1 MTDSKLTI
9 RMFCAAEALAAR
21 LRAHRRRWLSRAQ
34 EWQPLLLVGLL
45 LALSLGG
52 QRLVF
57 TIRGQ
62 HLSAG
67 FVAQVLAMS
76 LLGPAPAVAI
86 ALAAAI
92 FISVGRQLPLS
103 AWLNNLAT
111 FAVFPLVGGLLVRAP
126 SATCTIPP
134 ISLPASVTF
143 GLVVFAVFMVTN
155 ALNFSVIALDN
166 HFVEN
171 RRLVGQVRELFV
183 PMLPG
188 QIAAG
193 ALTAVLAVAYTNLG
207 LSVLFGSVLV
217 IVIFQYLM
225 VALLRSEDR
234 ADQLE
239 ARSMHLASLQLGV
252 LTTLV
257 ETLALRDQMTARH
270 AAAVARYARALAQE
284 IDCSEA
290 DQDLV
295 HTAGLLHDI
304 GKFALPDRILKAEVL
319 SDEDW
324 AVIRRHPQDGA
335 TLVGRLDGYGPVA
348 DAILY
353 HHEHIDGSGY
363 PAGLIGNEIPLPSR
377 IIAVCS
383 TYDTMT
389 ARETYRSPMTPQ
401 DAMAELRRVAGR
413 QLDGELVESFIAML
427 EREGPVDVRARRR
440 RRLRGGARVRAP
452 RAQDRPTGARA
463 EDRRLTTKGAA
474 PGVRPV
480 RDAFKSGRLA
490 TSPKLAYLCQRIIGL
505 LRLGQRAFCEVALSV
520 SIHRT
525 TATTLSRFA
534 QHSTGMGRNV
544 QVGEEMCTIACTGR
558 TAALSLDAGSLG
570 QTSTNVHLAQRPG
583 S

>member
-1 MTDSKLTI
+1 MNESKLTI
-9 RMFCAAEALAAR
+9 RMFCAIEALLLAGSLGAA
-21 LRAHRRRWLSRAQ
+21 AWLSHAQ
-34 EWQPLLLVGLL
+34 EWQPLLLVVLL
-45 LALSLGG
+45 VVLSLAG
-52 QRLVF
+52 QGLQF

-62 HLSAG
+62 NLSAG
-67 FVAQVLAMS
+67 FIGQVLAMS

-86 ALAAAI
+86 ALVAAI
-92 FISVGRQLPLS
+92 FISARRQLPLS
-103 AWLNNLAT
+103 SWLNNLAA
-111 FAVFPLVGGLLVRAP
+111 FAIFPLIGGLLVQASIGNVHDP
-126 SATCTIPP
+126 TNQLAH
-134 ISLPASVTF
+134 SVTF
-143 GLVVFAVFMVTN
+143 GLVVFGVFMVTN
-155 ALNFSVIALDN
+155 ALNFSVIAIDN
-166 HFVEN
+166 RFVEN
-171 RRLVGQVRELFV
+171 RRLGGQVRELFV

-207 LSVLFGSVLV
+207 LSVLFGAVLV
-217 IVIFQYLM
+217 IGIFQYLM

-239 ARSMHLASLQLGV
+239 ARSVHLASLQLGV

-257 ETLALRDQMTARH
+257 ETLALRDRMTARH

-284 IDCSEA
+284 IDCSEE

-363 PAGLIGNEIPLPSR
+363 PAGLIGNEIPLASR

-383 TYDTMT
+383 TYDTLT
-389 ARETYRSPMTPQ
+389 ARETYRAPMNPQ

-413 QLDGELVESFIAML
+413 QLDGELVERFIAML
-427 EREGPVDVRARRR
+427 EREGPVVFVHGDDADFEAELAFERRARKI
-440 RRLRGGARVRAP
+440 
-452 RAQDRPTGARA
+452 AQP
-463 EDRRLTTKGAA
+463 
-474 PGVRPV
+474 
-480 RDAFKSGRLA
+480 
-490 TSPKLAYLCQRIIGL
+490 
-505 LRLGQRAFCEVALSV
+505 AL
-520 SIHRT
+520 
-525 TATTLSRFA
+525 
-534 QHSTGMGRNV
+534 N
-544 QVGEEMCTIACTGR
+544 
-558 TAALSLDAGSLG
+558 
-570 QTSTNVHLAQRPG
+570 
-583 S
+583 

>member
-9 RMFCAAEALAAR
+9 RIFCAAKALLLAGALGAA
-21 LRAHRRRWLSRAQ
+21 AWLSRAE

-45 LALSLGG
+45 LVLSLGG

-57 TIRGQ
+57 TVRGQ

-92 FISVGRQLPLS
+92 FISVGRQLSFAFWLGNLS
-103 AWLNNLAT
+103 T
-111 FAVFPLVGGLLVRAP
+111 FTVFPLVGGLLAQALAGNVH
-126 SATCTIPP
+126 S
-134 ISLPASVTF
+134 PANQLTHGVTF
-143 GLVVFAVFMVTN
+143 ALVVFAVFFV
-155 ALNFSVIALDN
+155 ALTLDFGGIALDN
-166 HFVEN
+166 LIVEK
-171 RRLVGQVRELFV
+171 RRLAAQVREVFV

-188 QIAAG
+188 HVAAG

-207 LSVLFGSVLV
+207 TPVLFGSVLV

-225 VALLRSEDR
+225 IALLRSEER

-239 ARSMHLASLQLGV
+239 ARSVHLASLQLGV

-257 ETLALRDQMTARH
+257 ETLALRDRMTARH

-284 IDCSEA
+284 IDCSEE

-348 DAILY
+348 DAILF
-353 HHEHIDGSGY
+353 HHEHVDGSGY
-363 PAGLIGNEIPLPSR
+363 PAGLIGNEIPLASR

-383 TYDTMT
+383 TYDTLT
-389 ARETYRSPMTPQ
+389 ARETYRSPMNSQ
-401 DAMAELRRVAGR
+401 DAIAELRRVAGR
-413 QLDGELVESFIAML
+413 QLDGELVESFVAML
-427 EREGPVDVRARRR
+427 ERDGPVTFVHGDNADFEAELAFERRARKI
-440 RRLRGGARVRAP
+440 
-452 RAQDRPTGARA
+452 AQP
-463 EDRRLTTKGAA
+463 
-474 PGVRPV
+474 
-480 RDAFKSGRLA
+480 
-490 TSPKLAYLCQRIIGL
+490 
-505 LRLGQRAFCEVALSV
+505 ALS
-520 SIHRT
+520 
-525 TATTLSRFA
+525 
-534 QHSTGMGRNV
+534 
-544 QVGEEMCTIACTGR
+544 
-558 TAALSLDAGSLG
+558 
-570 QTSTNVHLAQRPG
+570 
-583 S
+583 